1 MQTRAAKSL
10 GQPSEGAAVKDR
22 RSGFTIV
29 ELMVVIAVIGLL
41 IALLLPAVQSAREAS
56 RRVQCRNN
64 LKQLALAVIGYE
76 SARKV
81 YPPCGKGENLSP
93 DTFRGPFNP
102 RGGLMLSW
110 AVLVLP
116 YMEENALYRRF
127 DLQRTVFD
135 QPEEPQA
142 TQLRSMI
149 CPSDETEGRVFVDA
163 TLTNGKRLAK
173 GNYAAYTSPGHVNWG
188 DIALGALG
196 GNQPHAVKDILDG
209 TTRTIVLSEVRTR
222 AGEQDQRGAWAVPWA
237 GSSVLAFDMHPAKR
251 NDDGTYVQ
259 DLTPKKPFVPLPDS
273 FGKTQIPNRV
283 EGGNQDM
290 LYLCPDQ
297 AGSQLEMMPCDVF
310 TSPYASWLSAAPRS
324 RHPLGVHTA
333 FLDGH
338 TGFLPDT
345 IDEITMS
352 YLISINDKQ
361 QVDSSVFK

>member
-1 MQTRAAKSL
+1 VKRQQEMKATN
-10 GQPSEGAAVKDR
+10 EGSAVKDR

-56 RRVQCRNN
+56 RRIQCKNN

-81 YPPCGKGENLSP
+81 YPPCGKGENVSP
-93 DTFRGPFNP
+93 DVYRGPFNP

-135 QPEEPQA
+135 QPDEPQA

-163 TLTNGKRLAK
+163 TLTNGKRLGK
-173 GNYAAYTSPGHVNWG
+173 GNYAAYASPSHINWA
-188 DIALGALG
+188 DLHPGAFG
-196 GNQPHAVKDILDG
+196 GNKPHAVKDIVDG
-209 TTRTIVLSEVRTR
+209 TSRTIALSEVRTR
-222 AGEQDQRGAWAVPWA
+222 ANEQDQRGAWAVPWI
-237 GSSVLAFDMHPAKR
+237 GSSVLSFDMHPDKNQIYIGR
-251 NDDGTYVQ
+251 
-259 DLTPKKPFVPLPDS
+259 FVAWEDS
-273 FGKTQIPNRV
+273 LGKTQPPN
-283 EGGNQDM
+283 NQGENHDM
-290 LYLCPDQ
+290 LYIVPDQ
-297 AGSQLEMMPCDVF
+297 AGSQLEMMPADLYE
-310 TSPYASWLSAAPRS
+310 SPYLSWLSAAPRS
-324 RHPLGVHTA
+324 RHPKGVHVA

-338 TGFLPDT
+338 VGFLPDS
-345 IDEITMS
+345 IDEFAMA
-352 YLISINDKQ
+352 YLISISDGIT
-361 QVDSSVFK
+361 VDTSAFE